1 MDDETILFLQC
12 NHRIKKHKIQYR
24 NEGSVNINS
33 FHTAI
38 CAGAQMHLFIKR
50 RQSARMRI
58 RMKVLIKNGFILD
71 PATKKEGRF
80 DLLIEGETIS
90 NVAEHIEDSNATVID
105 ASGKYVMP
113 GFIDLHVH
121 LREPGFEYKETIQT
135 GAKAAAAGGYTTIC
149 PMPNTNPT
157 IDSPAMVEFLNQ
169 KSKSDAKIHIIPV
182 GAVTVGQMGKELAD
196 IEGMAKAGA
205 LALSED
211 GKSVMD
217 VLVYVE
223 GLKAA
228 KEAGLVMFAHCE
240 DKQLVR
246 NGAMNAGK
254 KAEELNLRG
263 ITNAVEDIITARDIF
278 LAGETGAKL
287 HLCHCSTK
295 ASVAL
300 VKMAKELGIKVTA
313 EVCPHH
319 FILSD
324 EDIPGDD
331 ANYKMNP
338 PLRSKED
345 VEALKEGLKQNI
357 MEVISTDHAPHGEEE
372 KKKSMANA
380 PFGIVGSETAFCLT
394 YTELVKTGYLSPMQM
409 VEKMSYNPAKIL
421 GIDKGSLEPGKMA
434 DIVIADFD
442 AEYEIDATKFYS
454 KGKNTPFHGRKV
466 SGKVMLTMAA
476 GEVVYQAEE

>member
-1 MDDETILFLQC
+1 
-12 NHRIKKHKIQYR
+12 
-24 NEGSVNINS
+24 
-33 FHTAI
+33 
-38 CAGAQMHLFIKR
+38 
-50 RQSARMRI
+50 
-58 RMKVLIKNGFILD
+58 MKVLIKNGFILD
-71 PATKKEGRF
+71 PATKTEGRY
-80 DLLIEGETIS
+80 DLLIENKIIS
-90 NVAEHIEDSNATVID
+90 KVAENIEEPEATVID

-121 LREPGFEYKETIQT
+121 LREPGFEHKETIKT
-135 GAKAAAAGGYTTIC
+135 GAMAAAAGGYTTIC
-149 PMPNTNPT
+149 PMPNTNPA
-157 IDSPAMVEFLNQ
+157 IDSKAMVELLNQ
-169 KSKSDAKIHIIPV
+169 KAKSDAKIHIIPV

-196 IEGMAKAGA
+196 IDGMAKAGA
-205 LALSED
+205 LAFSED

-217 VLVYVE
+217 VLLYVE
-223 GLKAA
+223 GLKAV
-228 KEAGLVMFAHCE
+228 KDAGCIMFAHCE

-263 ITNAVEDIITARDIF
+263 ITNAVEDVITARDIF

-300 VKMAKELGIKVTA
+300 VKMAKELGIDVTA

-345 VEALKEGLKQNI
+345 IQALKEGLKNNV

-372 KKKSMANA
+372 KKNSMSKA
-380 PFGIVGSETAFCLT
+380 PFGIVGSETAFSLT
-394 YTELVKTGYLSPMQM
+394 YTELVQTGYLTPMQM
-409 VEKMSYNPAKIL
+409 VEKMSYNPARIL
-421 GIDKGSLEPGKMA
+421 GIEKGSLEPGKMA

-442 AEYEIDATKFYS
+442 KEYEIDATKFYS

-466 SGKVMLTMAA
+466 CGKVMYTIAA
-476 GEVVYQAEE
+476 GAVVYQVEE

>member
-1 MDDETILFLQC
+1 
-12 NHRIKKHKIQYR
+12 
-24 NEGSVNINS
+24 
-33 FHTAI
+33 
-38 CAGAQMHLFIKR
+38 
-50 RQSARMRI
+50 
-58 RMKVLIKNGFILD
+58 MKTLIKNGYVLD
-71 PATKKEGRF
+71 PATKTEGQY
-80 DLLIEGETIS
+80 DILIDGDIIS
-90 NVAEHIEDSNATVID
+90 KVERNIEDREATVID
-105 ASGKYVMP
+105 ATGKHVMP

-121 LREPGFEYKETIQT
+121 LREPGFEYKETIKT
-135 GAKAAAAGGYTTIC
+135 GAMAAAAGGYTTIC

-157 IDSPAMVEFLNQ
+157 IDSPQMVKYLLE
-169 KSKSDAKIHIIPV
+169 KAKADSKIHIIPV

-217 VLVYVE
+217 VLLYVE

-228 KEAGLVMFAHCE
+228 KNAGLIMFAHCE

-246 NGAMNAGK
+246 HGAMNAGK
-254 KAEELNLRG
+254 RAEELNLKG
-263 ITNAVEDIITARDIF
+263 ITNAVEDVITGRDIF
-278 LAGETGAKL
+278 LAAETGAKL

-295 ASVAL
+295 GAVAL
-300 VKMAKELGIKVTA
+300 VKMAKELGITVTG

-319 FILSD
+319 FILCD
-324 EDIPGDD
+324 EDIPCDD

-345 VEALKEGLKQNI
+345 VEALKEALRNNI

-372 KKKSMANA
+372 KKLSMSKA
-380 PFGIVGSETAFCLT
+380 PFGIVGSETAFALT
-394 YTELVKTGYLSPMQM
+394 YTELVQKGYLTPMQM

-421 GIDKGSLEPGKMA
+421 GVDKGSLAPGKMA
-434 DIVIADFD
+434 DIVIADF
-442 AEYEIDATKFYS
+442 EKVYEIDATTFYS

-466 SGKVMLTMAA
+466 SGKVVLTMAA
-476 GEVVYQAEE
+476 GEIAYQEV